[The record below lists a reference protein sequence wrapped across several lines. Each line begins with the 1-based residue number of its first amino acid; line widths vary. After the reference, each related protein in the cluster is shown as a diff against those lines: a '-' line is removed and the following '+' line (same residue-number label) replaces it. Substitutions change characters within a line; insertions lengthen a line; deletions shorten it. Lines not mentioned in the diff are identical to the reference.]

1 MVIGK
6 DEETCDLPEFAH
18 ICNSPDSIAYWNWRA
33 RGFGGAPEDEFSA
46 SCGEENLL
54 ALPQDKYTGENILI
68 HEFAHLIHMVGI
80 AGVEPDFNDRLE
92 VLWKSAGEKGLW
104 TGTYALSNKEEY
116 FAECVQSFF
125 NCNRYADPANGV
137 HNSMN
142 RRVKLKAYD
151 PEMYKLLKEYFYEIE
166 IPINNEI
173 HK

>member
-1 MVIGK
+1 MEK
-6 DEETCDLPEFAH
+6 C
-18 ICNSPDSIAYWNWRA
+18 WR
-33 RGFGGAPEDEFSA
+33 
-46 SCGEENLL
+46 
-54 ALPQDKYTGENILI
+54 K
-68 HEFAHLIHMVGI
+68 
-80 AGVEPDFNDRLE
+80 GV
-92 VLWKSAGEKGLW
+92 WA
-104 TGTYALSNKEEY
+104 GTYALSNKEEY

-125 NCNRYADPANGV
+125 NCNRYADPANGI